1 MKSSNETL
9 NVKTLLIYNRRG
21 YYTVARYEFYV
32 RVARQHKI
40 HIFKLTCNVL
50 FIIQTYKHPNTNS
63 REKAG
68 NDVID
73 IFTSEDMENTPLTS
87 RM

>member
-1 MKSSNETL
+1 M
-9 NVKTLLIYNRRG
+9 
-21 YYTVARYEFYV
+21 ARYEFYV

-63 REKAG
+63 REKAR

-73 IFTSEDMENTPLTS
+73 SFTSEDMENTPLRS
-87 RM
+87 RMQFRMNCTSDVFSSKTPVSM